1 MEQKSWIAVG
11 VLGALVIIVAVL
23 VSGGSDDPVVVQQ
36 PDKSDLL
43 IEETQLPVE
52 QPVATTTP
60 EQPVVTATTTAP
72 SVATSSPVG
81 VTAPEKPVTPTV
93 ATYTLAQVS
102 AHATANDCWT
112 TMNGVVYNVTPFVS
126 KHPGGVEAI
135 SQVCGRDGT
144 AFFQAQHGGDKGPE
158 GRLASLKIGVL
169 GIGR

>member
-72 SVATSSPVG
+72 SVATSSPV